1 MATSASV
8 IFGQLVIGAP
18 GAGKTTYCEAM
29 SRFLKGGL
37 ISKSFFGSN
46 LQKWVPNHSVSSIK
60 TRCSGEL
67 FGTHFWRL

>member
-29 SRFLKGGL
+29 SRFLKGQK
-37 ISKSFFGSN
+37 ISKRN
-46 LQKWVPNHSVSSIK
+46 LVSSILPK
-60 TRCSGEL
+60 PTQKFLPYPLKRGR
-67 FGTHFWRL
+67 TKK

>member
-29 SRFLKGGL
+29 SRFLKGQE
-37 ISKSFFGSN
+37 ISKGN
-46 LQKWVPNHSVSSIK
+46 LVPSILPKPTQKFLSYPLK
-60 TRCSGEL
+60 RGRTRKNKWPFL
-67 FGTHFWRL
+67 Y

>member
-29 SRFLKGGL
+29 SRFLKGQE
-37 ISKSFFGSN
+37 ISKEIWCLQFFQN
-46 LQKWVPNHSVSSIK
+46 QPKNFCPIL
-60 TRCSGEL
+60 
-67 FGTHFWRL
+67 

>member
-29 SRFLKGGL
+29 SRFLKGQEF
-37 ISKSFFGSN
+37 SKGN
-46 LQKWVPNHSVSSIK
+46 LVPSILPKPTQKFLSYPLK
-60 TRCSGEL
+60 RGRTRKNKWPFL
-67 FGTHFWRL
+67 Y

>member
-29 SRFLKGGL
+29 SRFLKG
-37 ISKSFFGSN
+37 
-46 LQKWVPNHSVSSIK
+46 QE
-60 TRCSGEL
+60 T
-67 FGTHFWRL
+67 